1 MVKAVFIFSL
11 VFVFGLLLS
20 QTVSAQTPAWWTWEN
35 YEGVTR
41 WHVDVKDD
49 ETGCGGGDVM
59 KSYTVVIQH
68 NHQIADIGDMGHGKT
83 QGVVK
88 GNKLTMPART
98 IRDGKGYS
106 KLSVADVDFSDD
118 CSGFVGY
125 YTWAYADSSMSCS
138 GNTKVWGKR
147 LDGKGCPTAVQKSAE
162 QQRQELA
169 DIRANPDI
177 ANKERRYKEIL
188 EKDPKN
194 FWANW
199 DMAELKKKQGNYNE
213 FFNYFDKATSNE
225 NIFQDTRE
233 KLKKEEAKRLR
244 LTEVPTAGK
253 SPILRIE
260 QGELDNW
267 WRTPIYNVNVPK
279 DEATDKGR
287 GYIKFWRLLD
297 PGSYDIVNKA
307 AFE

>member
-1 MVKAVFIFSL
+1 
-11 VFVFGLLLS
+11 
-20 QTVSAQTPAWWTWEN
+20 
-35 YEGVTR
+35 
-41 WHVDVKDD
+41 
-49 ETGCGGGDVM
+49 M

-83 QGVVK
+83 LGVFT
-88 GNKLTMPART
+88 GNKLTLPART
-98 IRDGKGYS
+98 IRDGTGSS
-106 KLSVADVDFSDD
+106 KLSVADVDFFPD

-125 YTWAYADSSMSCS
+125 YTWQYADSSMSCS

-147 LDGKGCPTAVQKSAE
+147 LDGKGCPAVAQKSAE

-177 ANKERRYKEIL
+177 ASKERRYKEIL

-199 DMAELKKKQGNYNE
+199 DMAELRKKQGNYNE
-213 FFNYFDKATSNE
+213 FFNYFNKAASNE
-225 NIFQDTRE
+225 NIFADTRE
-233 KLKKEEAKRLR
+233 KLKKEEARRLR
-244 LTEVPTAGK
+244 LSEFPTAGK

-279 DEATDKGR
+279 EVAAGKGW
-287 GYIKFWRLLD
+287 GITIWRLLVPED
-297 PGSYDIVNKA
+297 KANNIVDKA
-307 AFE
+307 IYE